1 MKFSI
6 ITATLNSETF
16 LEQCIQ
22 SVLNQKFADLEH
34 IIVDGGST
42 DATLS
47 IARRYPHL
55 TILERPGTGIY
66 EAWNIGLAQASGSV
80 IGICNSDDF
89 YAPNTFERVH
99 REMDAGGRY
108 LMISGKAIEFD
119 EKPFREYLDKCQ
131 DVFCFEGIDLF
142 GPAINA
148 RFFKRELIAKYGPFD
163 TRFRTSSD
171 CAYLMK
177 IALDRPPA
185 KFIDEVFYYYRSHGK
200 STTLSGSISGLERS
214 LREKCEIARDFLA
227 GRLLSRGEARHL
239 RNALT
244 VQFLSPLYEHLRAG
258 RYMRGIALARKLRA
272 LGPVEAAIV
281 MAKGYTDVFGRLMRR
296 LSRKV
301 AGIINLPQSL
311 G

>member
-22 SVLNQKFADLEH
+22 SILNQKFADVEH

-47 IARRYPHL
+47 IARRYPGL
-55 TILERPGTGIY
+55 IIVERPGTGIY
-66 EAWNIGLAQASGSV
+66 EAWNIGLDQATGSV

-89 YAPNTFERVH
+89 YASDTFQRVR
-99 REMDAGGRY
+99 REMDADGSY
-108 LMISGKAIEFD
+108 WMISGKAIEFG
-119 EKPFREYLDKCQ
+119 EKPFREYFDKCQ
-131 DVFCFEGIDLF
+131 DVFSFEGIDLF

-177 IALDRPPA
+177 IAIDGPPA
-185 KFIDEVFYYYRSHGK
+185 KFINEVFYYYRSHGK
-200 STTLSGSISGLERS
+200 STMLSGSISGLERS
-214 LREKCEIARDFLA
+214 LREKCEIAREFMVG
-227 GRLLSRGEARHL
+227 GRLSRGEMRHL
-239 RNALT
+239 RSALI
-244 VQFLSPLYEHLRAG
+244 VQFLSPFYQHFGAG
-258 RYMRGIALARKLRA
+258 RYLRAIALARELRV
-272 LGPVEAAIV
+272 LGLVEAGNVTAR
-281 MAKGYTDVFGRLMRR
+281 AYNDVFGRLVRR
-296 LSRKV
+296 VIRQATKKL
-301 AGIINLPQSL
+301 A
-311 G
+311 

>member
-6 ITATLNSETF
+6 ITATLNSEEF
-16 LEQCIQ
+16 LEHCIR
-22 SVLNQKFADLEH
+22 SVLDQKSASVEH

-55 TILERPGTGIY
+55 IILEHPGSGIY
-66 EAWNIGLAQASGSV
+66 EAWNTGLAHATGKV

-89 YAPNTFERVH
+89 YAPNVFERVR
-99 REMDAGGRY
+99 REMDADDGY
-108 LMISGKAIEFD
+108 SIISGKAVEFD
-119 EKPFREYLDKCQ
+119 EKPFREYSDKCQ
-131 DVFCFEGIDLF
+131 DIFTFEGIDLF

-148 RFFKRELIAKYGPFD
+148 RFFKRELLAKYGPFD

-185 KFIDEVFYYYRSHGK
+185 KSVDEVFYYYRSHGK

-214 LREKCEIARDFLA
+214 LREKAEIGHEYLA
-227 GRLLSRGEARHL
+227 GRHLSRAETLHL
-239 RNALT
+239 RKALT
-244 VQFLSPLYEHLRAG
+244 VQYLSPLYEHFRAG
-258 RYMRGIALARKLRA
+258 RYIRGMALARELKA

-281 MAKGYTDVFGRLMRR
+281 IERAYRQVLSSLVRR
-296 LSRKV
+296 VIRKS
-301 AGIINLPQSL
+301 GKTIERD
-311 G
+311 